1 MRIPMKKVIFVQH
14 ALDRMKERSITE
26 EQVKSTL
33 KYPGI
38 NDCKNEK
45 RKIAQRLIE
54 GRLLRV
60 VYEEED
66 DAIIVVSA
74 YCTSRVNKYIKE
86 K

>member
-1 MRIPMKKVIFVQH
+1 MKKVIFVKH
-14 ALDRMKERSITE
+14 ALDRMKDRSITE
-26 EQVKSTL
+26 EQIKSTL

-38 NDCKNEK
+38 IDCKNEK

-60 VYEEED
+60 VYEEGD

-74 YCTSRVNKYIKE
+74 YCTSRVNKYIRGNE
-86 K
+86 